1 MSRYTVTP
9 GAVDAFNRVN
19 TWTVWQDEQYPF
31 AICKDEDDADQVA
44 AALNG
49 VELEEEVAEL
59 PPADPD
65 WNLCPRGG
73 DHDCKGPERFGEHT
87 CSKCGYIHEIPF

>member
-1 MSRYTVTP
+1 VNRYTVTP
-9 GAVDAFNRVN
+9 GAVDQFNRVKSF
-19 TWTVWQDEQYPF
+19 TVWLDEKYPF

-49 VELEEEVAEL
+49 VDPEPEPE
-59 PPADPD
+59 PADPD

-73 DHDCKGPERFGEHT
+73 DHNYNDETICR
-87 CSKCGYIHEIPF
+87 KCGHDGIPF